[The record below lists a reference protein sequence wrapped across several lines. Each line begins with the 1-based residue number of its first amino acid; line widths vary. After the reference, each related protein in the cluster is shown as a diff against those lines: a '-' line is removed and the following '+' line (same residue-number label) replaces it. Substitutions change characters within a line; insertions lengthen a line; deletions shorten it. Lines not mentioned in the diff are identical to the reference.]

1 MNLKKLMEQRA
12 QLKAELDRILE
23 TAKTEERAMTDEEN
37 TKFEELEGKIKNLD
51 RTIKALSLI
60 HI

>member
-23 TAKTEERAMTDEEN
+23 TAKTEERAMTD
-37 TKFEELEGKIKNLD
+37 
-51 RTIKALSLI
+51 
-60 HI
+60 